1 MIATDGERFSLGEM
15 DREERVFGLFMV
27 FALAS
32 GAWAHLLPA
41 VLPIT
46 KVTTDIL
53 LLGICGT
60 LLWLLY
66 RRNRDLRLFYWSA
79 AAYTGTF
86 FIEVAG
92 VATGMIFGEYHYG
105 GTMWLQWL
113 NVPLVIALNWT
124 ALILATNDL
133 AARWLRQPLAI
144 SVLASVLIMAYDL
157 CIEPVAV
164 RLDYWQWAGGVI
176 PVQNYLAWGIVAL
189 VFSIPLNYSRIAYRS
204 PLLPIYALAQLFFFL
219 VLLFFYK

>member
-1 MIATDGERFSLGEM
+1 MIATVGGYFSFGKM
-15 DREERVFGLFMV
+15 DNAEKVFGVFMA
-27 FALAS
+27 FAFAS

-46 KVTTDIL
+46 KLTTDML
-53 LLGICGT
+53 LLGICGS
-60 LLWLLY
+60 LLGLLY
-66 RRNRDLRLFYWSA
+66 RRNGDIRLFYWAA

-105 GTMWLQWL
+105 ATMWIQWL

-133 AARWLRQPLAI
+133 AARWLRHPLAI
-144 SVLASVLIMAYDL
+144 SVLASVLIMGYDL
-157 CIEPVAV
+157 FIEPVAV

-176 PVQNYLAWGIVAL
+176 PTQNYLAWGVVAL
-189 VFSIPLNYSRIAYRS
+189 VFSIPLNYSQVAYRS

>member
-1 MIATDGERFSLGEM
+1 MIATVGGYFSFGKM
-15 DREERVFGLFMV
+15 DDAEKVFGVFMA
-27 FALAS
+27 FAFAS

-46 KVTTDIL
+46 KLTTDML
-53 LLGICGT
+53 LLGICGS
-60 LLWLLY
+60 LLGLLY
-66 RRNRDLRLFYWSA
+66 RRNGDIRLFYWAA

-105 GTMWLQWL
+105 STMWIQWL

-133 AARWLRQPLAI
+133 AARWLRHPLAI
-144 SVLASVLIMAYDL
+144 SVLASVLIMGYDL
-157 CIEPVAV
+157 FIEPVAV

-176 PVQNYLAWGIVAL
+176 PTQNYLAWGVVAL
-189 VFSIPLNYSRIAYRS
+189 VFSIPLNYSQVAYRS

>member
-1 MIATDGERFSLGEM
+1 MIATVGGYFSFGKM
-15 DREERVFGLFMV
+15 DNAEKVFGVFMA
-27 FALAS
+27 FAFAS

-46 KVTTDIL
+46 KLTTDML
-53 LLGICGT
+53 LLGICGS
-60 LLWLLY
+60 LLGLLY
-66 RRNRDLRLFYWSA
+66 RRNGDIRLFYWAA

-105 GTMWLQWL
+105 ATMWIQWL

-133 AARWLRQPLAI
+133 AARWLRHPLAI
-144 SVLASVLIMAYDL
+144 SVLASVLIMGYDL
-157 CIEPVAV
+157 FIEPVAV

-176 PVQNYLAWGIVAL
+176 PTQNYLAWGVVAL
-189 VFSIPLNYSRIAYRS
+189 VFSIPLNYTQVAYRS

>member
-1 MIATDGERFSLGEM
+1 MIGTAGGYFSLGKM
-15 DREERVFGLFMV
+15 DYVEKVFGVLMA
-27 FALAS
+27 FAFAS

-46 KVTTDIL
+46 KVTTDML

>member
-1 MIATDGERFSLGEM
+1 MIATVGGHFSFGKM
-15 DREERVFGLFMV
+15 DYVEKIFGVFMA
-27 FALAS
+27 FAFAS
-32 GAWAHLLPA
+32 GAWAHLLPS

-46 KVTTDIL
+46 KVTTDML
-53 LLGICGT
+53 LLGICGS

-66 RRNRDLRLFYWSA
+66 RRNNDIRLFYWAA

-105 GTMWLQWL
+105 ETMWLQWL

-133 AARWLRQPLAI
+133 AARWLRHPIAV
-144 SVLASVLIMAYDL
+144 SALASVLIMGYDL
-157 CIEPVAV
+157 FIEPVAV

-176 PVQNYLAWGIVAL
+176 PTQNYLAWGIVAL
-189 VFSIPLNYSRIAYRS
+189 VFSIPLNYSQVAYRS

>member
-1 MIATDGERFSLGEM
+1 MIGTAGGYFSLGKM
-15 DREERVFGLFMV
+15 DYVEKVFGVFMA
-27 FALAS
+27 FAFAS

-46 KVTTDIL
+46 KVTTDML

-66 RRNRDLRLFYWSA
+66 RRNRDLRLLYWSA

-105 GTMWLQWL
+105 QTMWIQWL